1 MNKKSILQEICL
13 YALFFVIIGIFSAEA
28 EKTQIS
34 LLFHI
39 TFWLTGFFGFM
50 IGTFVKTYTDSDG
63 ISKEVEGNA
72 YKMIWSFMLT
82 FFVATLLLESLVG
95 SITTLFWIF
104 SIIGFRAHHRYLNGE
119 QPYQKYDWW
128 PKNPLLIPLT
138 PYYYYKSKTDTETSQ
153 QNN

>member
-1 MNKKSILQEICL
+1 MNKKSILQEIL
-13 YALFFVIIGIFSAEA
+13 IYALFFIIIGIFSSEV
-28 EKTQIS
+28 EETQIG

-50 IGTFVKTYTDSDG
+50 IGTFVKTYTSSNG
-63 ISKEVEGNA
+63 ISNDVEGNA
-72 YKMIWSFMLT
+72 YRILWSFSLI
-82 FFVATLLLESLVG
+82 FLIATLYMESIVG
-95 SITTLFWIF
+95 SITTLYWLF

-138 PYYYYKSKTDTETSQ
+138 PYYYYKSKNESDSSQ